1 MYGMLIAAAFL
12 FAFQFLF
19 NQQFRKFNGD
29 GIDSTVTFS
38 MYTNGISFLIL
49 LVLSG
54 FKLTVTWFS
63 ALIAV
68 IYAVAQ
74 LLYSYAG
81 LKAFATANLSLYSI
95 FTMLGGMLMPFAYGV
110 IFCDE
115 KPSVPKIC
123 CVVLIIAATLLT
135 FEKSERKGNN
145 LKYYLA
151 VFVLNGTVS
160 VLAKIHQSNA
170 ELCVDSYSFMAT
182 VNIFVFVICLTF
194 QLIKNH
200 KVTIVSLKELG
211 SVSGYA
217 VCSGVGNLL
226 SLIALAKL
234 PASVQFPIITGGVM
248 CFSTIIS
255 FIRKEKP
262 TPRTVISVILAS
274 VSTVLMMF

>member
-1 MYGMLIAAAFL
+1 MYGLLVAAALL
-12 FAFQFLF
+12 FAMQFLF
-19 NQQFRKFNGD
+19 NQQFRKYNGD
-29 GIDSTVTFS
+29 GVDSTVTFS

-49 LVLSG
+49 LILSG

-68 IYAVAQ
+68 IYAVAL
-74 LLYSYAG
+74 LLYSYSG
-81 LKAFATANLSLYSI
+81 LKAFATANLSLFSI
-95 FTMLGGMLMPFAYGV
+95 FTMLGGLLMPFAYGV
-110 IFCDE
+110 IFCNE
-115 KPSVPKIC
+115 KPSVAQIC

-135 FEKSERKGNN
+135 FEKSERKGKN

-151 VFVLNGTVS
+151 VFLLNGTVS
-160 VLAKIHQSNA
+160 VLAKMHQYNT
-170 ELCVDSYSFMAT
+170 ELSVDSYSFMAT
-182 VNIFVFVICLTF
+182 VNIFVFVMCLAF
-194 QLIKNH
+194 QLIKN
-200 KVTIVSLKELG
+200 KKITIVSFKELG

-217 VCSGVGNLL
+217 VCSGIGNLF
-226 SLIALAKL
+226 SLLALAKL

-262 TPRTVISVILAS
+262 TPRTVISVVLAS

>member
-1 MYGMLIAAAFL
+1 MYGLLIAAAFL
-12 FAFQFLF
+12 FSFQFLF
-19 NQQFRKFNGD
+19 NQQFRKLNGD

-38 MYTNGISFLIL
+38 MYANGISFLIL

-54 FKLTVTWFS
+54 FSLHVTWFS
-63 ALIAV
+63 ALIAA

-74 LLYSYAG
+74 LLYSYSG

-110 IFCDE
+110 IFCNE
-115 KPSVPKIC
+115 ELSVPRIC
-123 CVVLIIAATLLT
+123 CVVLIIVATLLT
-135 FEKSERKGNN
+135 FEKSERKGKNM
-145 LKYYLA
+145 KYYLA

-170 ELCVDSYSFMAT
+170 ELSVDSYSFMAT
-182 VNIFVFVICLTF
+182 VNIFVFIMCVAF
-194 QLIKNH
+194 RLIKNH
-200 KVTIVSLKELG
+200 KVKFISLKELG

-217 VCSGVGNLL
+217 VCSGVGNLF

-262 TPRTVISVILAS
+262 TPRTVISVVLAS

>member
-1 MYGMLIAAAFL
+1 MYILLILAALL
-12 FAFQFLF
+12 FAMQFLF
-19 NQQFRKFNGD
+19 NQQFRRLNGD

-54 FKLTVTWFS
+54 FNLTVTWFS
-63 ALIAV
+63 ALIAI
-68 IYAVAQ
+68 IYAVAL

-81 LKAFATANLSLYSI
+81 LKAFATANLSLFSI
-95 FTMLGGMLMPFAYGV
+95 FTMLGGMLMPFTYGV

-115 KPSVPKIC
+115 ELSVPKIC
-123 CVVLIIAATLLT
+123 CVVLIIVATLLT
-135 FEKSERKGNN
+135 FEKSERKGRN

-151 VFVLNGTVS
+151 VFLLNGTVS
-160 VLAKIHQSNA
+160 VLAKMHQYNT
-170 ELCVDSYSFMAT
+170 ELSVDSYSFMAT
-182 VNIFVFVICLTF
+182 VNIFVFVICLAF
-194 QLIKNH
+194 QLIKNR
-200 KVTIVSLKELG
+200 KVTVVSFKELG

-217 VCSGVGNLL
+217 VCSGVGNLFSLLAL
-226 SLIALAKL
+226 SKL

-248 CFSTIIS
+248 CFSTVIS

-262 TPRTVISVILAS
+262 TPRTVISVVLAS